1 VPMSD
6 LSTSTISIDAPLEN
20 VRAIL
25 FDLAGYPTWS
35 TAIKSAEVK
44 QSDDQGRATSVK
56 VSIDAGMMKDR
67 VLLNYDWSQA
77 PERLEFSLEEADL
90 LTAMNGAYITKAI
103 DADTTSVTYELGVEV
118 SMPIPAM
125 MRTKAEK
132 ATIDQA
138 LAQLKAHAEE

>member
-1 VPMSD
+1 MSE
-6 LSTSTISIDAPLEN
+6 LSTSTIIIDAPIDA

-25 FDLAGYPTWS
+25 FDLAAYPTWS

-44 QSDDQGRATSVK
+44 ATDDQGRATSVK

-67 VLLNYDWSQA
+67 VLLNYDWSAA
-77 PERLEFSLEEADL
+77 PDRLEFSLDEANL

-118 SMPIPAM
+118 SMPIPSM

-138 LAQLKAHAEE
+138 LAQLKEHAEN

>member
-1 VPMSD
+1 MSE
-6 LSTSTISIDAPLEN
+6 LSTSTITIDAPIDA

-25 FDLAGYPTWS
+25 FDLASYPTWS

-44 QSDDQGRATSVK
+44 ETDDQGRATSVK

-67 VLLNYDWSQA
+67 VLLNYDWSAA
-77 PERLEFSLEEADL
+77 PDRLEFSLEDADL
-90 LTAMNGAYITKAI
+90 ITAMIGAYITKAI

-138 LAQLKAHAEE
+138 LAQLKEHAEN

>member
-1 VPMSD
+1 MSD

-77 PERLEFSLEEADL
+77 PDRLVFSLEEADL

>member
-1 VPMSD
+1 MSE
-6 LSTSTISIDAPLEN
+6 LSTSTITIDAPIDA

-25 FDLAGYPTWS
+25 FDLAAYPTWS
-35 TAIKSAEVK
+35 KAIKSAEVK
-44 QSDDQGRATSVK
+44 ATDDQGRATSVK

-67 VLLNYDWSQA
+67 VLLNYDWSAA
-77 PERLEFSLEEADL
+77 PDRLEFSLDEADL

-138 LAQLKAHAEE
+138 LAQLKEHAEN

>member
-1 VPMSD
+1 MSE
-6 LSTSTISIDAPLEN
+6 LSTSTITIDAPIDA

-25 FDLAGYPTWS
+25 FDLASYPTWS

-44 QSDDQGRATSVK
+44 ETDDQGRATSVK

-67 VLLNYDWSQA
+67 VLLNYDWSAA
-77 PERLEFSLEEADL
+77 PDRLEFSLEDADL

-138 LAQLKAHAEE
+138 LAQLKEHAEN

>member
-1 VPMSD
+1 MSE
-6 LSTSTISIDAPLEN
+6 LSTSTITIDAPIDA

-25 FDLAGYPTWS
+25 FDLAAYPTWS
-35 TAIKSAEVK
+35 TAITSAEVK
-44 QSDDQGRATSVK
+44 ATDDQGRATSLK

-67 VLLNYDWSQA
+67 VLLNYDWSAA
-77 PERLEFSLEEADL
+77 PDRLEFSLEDADL

-138 LAQLKAHAEE
+138 LAQLKEHAEN

>member
-1 VPMSD
+1 MSE
-6 LSTSTISIDAPLEN
+6 LSTSTITIDAPIDA

-25 FDLAGYPTWS
+25 FDLESYPTWS

-44 QSDDQGRATSVK
+44 ESDDQGRATSVK

-67 VLLNYDWSQA
+67 VLLNYDWSAA
-77 PERLEFSLEEADL
+77 PDRLEFSMEDADL

-118 SMPIPAM
+118 SLPIPAM

-138 LAQLKAHAEE
+138 LAQLKAHAEK

>member
-1 VPMSD
+1 MSE
-6 LSTSTISIDAPLEN
+6 LSTSTITIDAPIDA

-25 FDLAGYPTWS
+25 FDLAAYPTWS

-44 QSDDQGRATSVK
+44 ATDDQGRATSVK

-67 VLLNYDWSQA
+67 VLLNYDWSAA
-77 PERLEFSLEEADL
+77 PDRLEFSLDEADL
-90 LTAMNGAYITKAI
+90 LTAMNGAYITKSI

-118 SMPIPAM
+118 SMPIPSM

-138 LAQLKAHAEE
+138 LAQLKEHAEN